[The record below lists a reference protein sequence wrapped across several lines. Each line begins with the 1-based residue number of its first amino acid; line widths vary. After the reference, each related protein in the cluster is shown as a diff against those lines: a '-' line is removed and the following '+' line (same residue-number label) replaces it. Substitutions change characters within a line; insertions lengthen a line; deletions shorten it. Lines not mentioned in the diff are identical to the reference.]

1 MELINSIEDASSSYS
16 SQTHPLIDKWVL
28 WAHLPHNTDWSLK
41 SYIKLQNLE
50 TVEDVV
56 SITNA
61 IPEKMVK
68 NCMLFLMRK
77 NINPVWEDP
86 LNCNG
91 GCFSFKVLNKNVLK
105 VWKELSYTITGETLS
120 TKKEFM
126 ENINGITISPKKSF
140 CIIKLW
146 TKSLD
151 FQNPRDIIPISGLQV
166 NGCLFKK
173 HKSSY

>member
-1 MELINSIEDASSSYS
+1 MELINSIEETSSSYS
-16 SQTHPLIDKWVL
+16 SQTHQLIDKWVL

-50 TVEDVV
+50 TVEDVI

-86 LNCNG
+86 HNCNG
-91 GCFSFKVLNKNVLK
+91 GCFSFKVVNKFVHP
-105 VWKELSYTITGETLS
+105 VWKKLLYMLCGETLC
-120 TKKEFM
+120 KKTEHS
-126 ENINGITISPKKSF
+126 ELLNGITISPKKNF
-140 CIIKLW
+140 CIIKVWLKDCSIQDP
-146 TKSLD
+146 TILSEIENLST
-151 FQNPRDIIPISGLQV
+151 Q
-166 NGCLFKK
+166 GCLFKK
-173 HKSSY
+173 HAPEF

>member
-1 MELINSIEDASSSYS
+1 MTSVAVETSNNELSLD
-16 SQTHPLIDKWVL
+16 THILIDKWVL

-120 TKKEFM
+120 NKKEFM

-146 TKSLD
+146 TKSLN
-151 FQNPRDIIPISGLQV
+151 FQNPREIISIDGLQV

>member
-91 GCFSFKVLNKNVLK
+91 GCFSFKVLNKDLIETRDDFGILTIELCGDKIVTDAGLSAYEKAGFKGVSKIEDNKIRVL
-105 VWKELSYTITGETLS
+105 T
-120 TKKEFM
+120 M
-126 ENINGITISPKKSF
+126 EMIVA
-140 CIIKLW
+140 
-146 TKSLD
+146 
-151 FQNPRDIIPISGLQV
+151 IPTRKA
-166 NGCLFKK
+166 FE
-173 HKSSY
+173 